1 MIYVLTVFGF
11 AEKTIFELELEN
23 RGELPLLYITRYKV
37 SKTNA
42 EKHLT
47 MIRKI
52 AEWVKRHRR
61 LTYFIHSTYCILKTE
76 DPSVETWMNI
86 DEYKNQESY
95 DKFAKEFKKSNPDW
109 TEFFKIE
116 EEMKALLVPN
126 SVTHEV
132 FIENPELRIA

>member
-1 MIYVLTVFGF
+1 MLLIYV
-11 AEKTIFELELEN
+11 
-23 RGELPLLYITRYKV
+23 TRYDV
-37 SKTNA
+37 SRANA
-42 EKHLT
+42 EKHLK
-47 MIRKI
+47 MLRKI
-52 AEWVKRHRR
+52 VEWVKENRR
-61 LTYFIHSTYCILKTE
+61 LTYFIHSKYCILKTE

-116 EEMKALLVPN
+116 EKMKSLLVLN